1 MWLYIFGVGVFS
13 LHLLAQ
19 IISMLWKVYTHT
31 DQIQDEDYTIVNV
44 HAEID
49 PCSFFRYIFINPTNY
64 DYETY
69 EQILAHEKVHVRQR
83 HSFDL
88 LLAECAVIL
97 LWFNPFIW
105 ILRKEIEK
113 NIEYQTDDISVKGK
127 TEEKEQYQ
135 LNLLKVA
142 THTQPLSIT
151 TNYNQSSIKQR
162 ILKDQMF
169 TATGSMPL

>member
-31 DQIQDEDYTIVNV
+31 DQIQDEDYTIVNI

-49 PCSFFRYIFINPTNY
+49 PYSFFRYIFINPTNY

-88 LLAECAVIL
+88 LLAEYAVIL

-142 THTQPLSIT
+142 TYTQPLSIT